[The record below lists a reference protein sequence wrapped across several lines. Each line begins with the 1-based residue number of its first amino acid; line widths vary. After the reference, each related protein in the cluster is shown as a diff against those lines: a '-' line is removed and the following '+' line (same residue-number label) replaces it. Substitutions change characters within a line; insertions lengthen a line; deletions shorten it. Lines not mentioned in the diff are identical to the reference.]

1 MVNCQHGKNIIKIYQ
16 LSIHLLGIIRMKR
29 ESIEKAGVAGS
40 MWRIQGTGMRGRK
53 AENLEK
59 TARRKIQTARVQ
71 NRTTRQARRF
81 YALLADW
88 YTNSIVGRGDFPA
101 SIRRRAR

>member
-1 MVNCQHGKNIIKIYQ
+1 
-16 LSIHLLGIIRMKR
+16 MKR
-29 ESIEKAGVAGS
+29 EDIEKAGVAGLI
-40 MWRIQGTGMRGRK
+40 WGIQGTGMRGGK

-71 NRTTRQARRF
+71 NRTTRQARSF

-88 YTNSIVGRGDFPA
+88 YTNSIVGRGGSPA
-101 SIRRRAR
+101 SIRRRAPHLK